1 MTDKTLQDEINLAAA
16 VASASTKA
24 AVRSVAIGII
34 PILEFGL
41 IIALTIMVVAA
52 PVKIIQRMSRRGE

>member
-1 MTDKTLQDEINLAAA
+1 MDPSIQDEANLAAA
-16 VASASTKA
+16 VAKASTKA
-24 AVRSVAIGII
+24 AIRSVAIGVV

-52 PVKIIQRMSRRGE
+52 PVKLVQRAMRRDP